1 MSQVSILSILTDR
14 YSRPFAIRNSPFAI
28 RHSPFAI
35 RHSPF
40 AIRHSPFAIRNNPQ
54 SMNTPLYRTVYDS
67 LKARI
72 LAGDYPPDVALPSE
86 SRLVHDYGVSLITV
100 RRALHELVLD
110 GLIERRQG
118 VGSFVREASRGV
130 VVGLSSFDADVAEGR
145 LSLARDL
152 LADRELP
159 APADVA
165 DRLRINAGSTVRYLA
180 RLDRQGAAPFSVDE
194 VYIPLSLT
202 RTVTPELA
210 ASPLFFPLWCES
222 AGVEVG
228 RVDFELGVQMP
239 DGLRQEQLGIGPD
252 TPLLICGELNF
263 DAADSPV
270 MWIVSYYRGDVTHL
284 THSVRIGPDV
294 RRNS

>member
-1 MSQVSILSILTDR
+1 
-14 YSRPFAIRNSPFAI
+14 
-28 RHSPFAI
+28 
-35 RHSPF
+35 
-40 AIRHSPFAIRNNPQ
+40 
-54 SMNTPLYRTVYDS
+54 MNTPLYRTVYDS

-72 LAGDYPPDVALPSE
+72 LAGGYPPGVALPSE

-100 RRALHELVLD
+100 RRALQELVLD

-145 LSLARDL
+145 LRLARDL

-159 APADVA
+159 APAGVA
-165 DRLRINAGSTVRYLA
+165 ERLRVPAGSTVRYLT

-194 VYIPLSLT
+194 VYIPAPLA
-202 RTVTPELA
+202 RTVTSELA

-222 AGVEVG
+222 AGIEVG

-239 DGLRQEQLGIGPD
+239 DSQCQEQLGIGPD
-252 TPLLICGELNF
+252 TPLLVCGELNF
-263 DAADSPV
+263 DASGSPV

-284 THSVRIGPDV
+284 THSVRIGSDV
-294 RRNS
+294 CGNS

>member
-1 MSQVSILSILTDR
+1 
-14 YSRPFAIRNSPFAI
+14 
-28 RHSPFAI
+28 
-35 RHSPF
+35 
-40 AIRHSPFAIRNNPQ
+40 
-54 SMNTPLYRTVYDS
+54 MNTPLYRTVYDS
-67 LKARI
+67 LRERI
-72 LAGDYPPDVALPSE
+72 LARDYPPGVALPSE

-100 RRALHELVLD
+100 RRALQELVLD

-118 VGSFVREASRGV
+118 VGSFVREASRGI

-145 LSLARDL
+145 LRLTRDL
-152 LADRELP
+152 VADQERP
-159 APADVA
+159 APPDVA
-165 DRLRINAGSTVRYLA
+165 ARLRMPAGATVRHLA
-180 RLDRQGAAPFSVDE
+180 RLDRQGAVPFSVDE
-194 VYIPLSLT
+194 VYIPPALA

-239 DGLRQEQLGIGPD
+239 DRARQQQLGIGPD

-263 DAADSPV
+263 EAAGSPV

-284 THSVRIGPDV
+284 THSVRIGPHV